1 MSSTTADTAVRSQ
14 TAAATEGRGD
24 LLSPV
29 LARLKRRRSGAAIV
43 FRGGDRELRQG
54 GRWTI
59 VLAGVAT
66 QFGVESAV
74 RQAWE
79 LDYQLMVARD
89 ATTSI
94 VIEAHDNSMRRIF
107 PRIAPVTERNA
118 LAFAA

>member
-1 MSSTTADTAVRSQ
+1 MLDPICSQIGSWRIRRARPDSSFARDAEMSSTTADTAVRSQ

-79 LDYQLMVARD
+79 LDYQLMVAR
-89 ATTSI
+89 
-94 VIEAHDNSMRRIF
+94 
-107 PRIAPVTERNA
+107 
-118 LAFAA
+118 